1 MRTTAVWIAL
11 ASLLLWSCSASRE
24 TTEPTPEQVTPTP
37 ERVIT
42 PTPETMDPAALEQA
56 KQDIYRLVASQACG
70 SGVVYIYPE
79 IARYPLEYQGGNPEN
94 VMGQLREASRE
105 TWESY
110 ILVNDPNQPVA
121 TFSDFPIN
129 CQYEFVSPTD
139 VVCAGPFTDCIIPHG
154 FSDIAFNK
162 AGTQALVYTYLDCS
176 ECGGAGDIYLLEKR
190 GRVWTIIKSMG
201 LWVS

>member
-1 MRTTAVWIAL
+1 MRTTAVWIVL
-11 ASLLLWSCSASRE
+11 ASLLLWSCVGFRE
-24 TTEPTPEQVTPTP
+24 TTEPTPEQMTPTP

-42 PTPETMDPAALEQA
+42 PTLETMDPAALERA
-56 KQDIYRLVASQACG
+56 KQDIYRVLASRACG

-79 IARYPLEYQGGNPEN
+79 IARYPLEYQGGNPED

-110 ILVNDPNQPVA
+110 RVVNDPNQPVA

-139 VVCAGPFTDCIIPHG
+139 VVCAGPITDCIIPHG
-154 FSDIAFNK
+154 YSDIAFNK
-162 AGTQALVYTYLDCS
+162 AGTQALVYMYHDCS
-176 ECGGAGDIYLLEKR
+176 ECGGGGDIYLLEKK
-190 GRVWTIIKSMG
+190 GGGWTIINSLP